1 MDTDIIDVENAKNI
15 CKQLLREK
23 ELSYES
29 LDITAYTP
37 EKLEYWE
44 QNKQFLKVDTVS
56 FFYLWGGFLIW
67 LLITG
72 ISLFTALLAYPNL
85 PDYIPIQWSKT
96 QVSSQAGKA
105 FIFFYPLVCIIARFG
120 LRFCLRWKI
129 AFNNQIYK

>member
-56 FFYLWGGFLIW
+56 FFLSVGRLFNLASYYRHFPFYRTFGVSEF
-67 LLITG
+67 TG
-72 ISLFTALLAYPNL
+72 LYSYTMEQN
-85 PDYIPIQWSKT
+85 
-96 QVSSQAGKA
+96 AGKQSGRKSLYL
-105 FIFFYPLVCIIARFG
+105 FLSTG
-120 LRFCLRWKI
+120 LHYCPFWSSILFKME
-129 AFNNQIYK
+129 NSV

>member
-72 ISLFTALLAYPNL
+72 ISFYRTFGVSEFTGLYSYTMEQN
-85 PDYIPIQWSKT
+85 
-96 QVSSQAGKA
+96 AGKQSGRKSLYL
-105 FIFFYPLVCIIARFG
+105 FLSTG
-120 LRFCLRWKI
+120 LHYCPFWSSILFKME
-129 AFNNQIYK
+129 NSV